1 MSLQESSNSQNE
13 HHLLIPKRHL
23 YLGVGI
29 AVFCI
34 LLLVLFIVFGSALG
48 LKGNSEPVNQE
59 LITKLN
65 SLESKVNDTAQQMN
79 EVFRLKEKIDKQ
91 LPTKPNPSKPGDGK
105 GGLFTP
111 IEQLHL
117 SNEGVA
123 LSSSIRAIDASMS
136 QINQQLP
143 LLKDQLNRSLALLS
157 NLPEGVPLIGAYK
170 ITSEFGGRADPF
182 MNKSALHSGVDFSAP
197 IGTPVLSTANGIIS
211 KVAFNDVGYGH
222 FIEITHPQGVVTK
235 YAHLDQILVSKDDK
249 VGKGSLIGTVGNTGR
264 STGSHL
270 HFEVIVN
277 NTPVDPMSVISPY
290 PVKPNT
296 ASLGMY
302 QASVS
307 AKCANLKL
315 IVSDA
320 NSPLMKECLSRGGM
334 PVDQVIMAKRTKD
347 FSKAQKETGF
357 PTNHC
362 AKIDEEN
369 RLIVG
374 TKSACQ

>member
-1 MSLQESSNSQNE
+1 MSLQESSTTQSE
-13 HHLLIPKRHL
+13 RHLLIPKRHV
-23 YLGVGI
+23 YLGVGLI
-29 AVFCI
+29 VFCV
-34 LLLVLFIVFGSALG
+34 LLLLILIGFG
-48 LKGNSEPVNQE
+48 LKVGFNHQSESLNQE
-59 LITKLN
+59 LISKLN
-65 SLESKVNDTAQQMN
+65 ALESKVNETAQQMN
-79 EVFRLKEKIDKQ
+79 EVFHLKEKIDKQ
-91 LPTKPNPSKPGDGK
+91 LPTKPSSNKPGEGK
-105 GGLFTP
+105 GGLFIP
-111 IEQLHL
+111 IEPLQLSDESVTL
-117 SNEGVA
+117 SKS
-123 LSSSIRAIDASMS
+123 LRAIDSSMT

-143 LLKDQLNRSLALLS
+143 LLKDQLNRSLTLLS

-170 ITSEFGGRADPF
+170 VTSEFGGRADPF
-182 MNKSALHSGVDFSAP
+182 MNKAAAHSGVDFSAP

-222 FIEITHPQGVVTK
+222 FIEITHAQGVITK
-235 YAHLDQILVSKDDK
+235 YAHLDQILVNKDDK

-277 NTPVDPMSVISPY
+277 NVPVDPMSVISPY
-290 PVKPNT
+290 PVKPNA

-315 IVSDA
+315 IVNDV

-347 FSKAQKETGF
+347 FAKAEKETGF

>member
-1 MSLQESSNSQNE
+1 MSLQESSNTQNE
-13 HHLLIPKRHL
+13 HHLLIPKRHV
-23 YLGVGI
+23 YLGAG
-29 AVFCI
+29 FI
-34 LLLVLFIVFGSALG
+34 LLCVLILIAFG
-48 LKGNSEPVNQE
+48 LKIGFKNNSESLNHD
-59 LITKLN
+59 LISKLN
-65 SLESKVNDTAQQMN
+65 ALESKVNETAQQMN

-91 LPTKPNPSKPGDGK
+91 LPTNKPNPAKPGDGK
-105 GGLFTP
+105 GGLFSP
-111 IEQLHL
+111 IEPLNL
-117 SNEGVA
+117 SDENVEFAHSLRA
-123 LSSSIRAIDASMS
+123 LDTSMS
-136 QINQQLP
+136 QINKQLP
-143 LLKDQLNRSLALLS
+143 LLKDQLNRSLVLLS
-157 NLPEGVPLIGAYK
+157 HLPEGVPLIGAYK
-170 ITSEFGGRADPF
+170 LTSEFGDRSDPF
-182 MNKSALHSGVDFSAP
+182 VNKAALHAGVDFSAP

-211 KVAFNDVGYGH
+211 KAVLNDVGYGN
-222 FIEITHPQGVVTK
+222 FVEITHAQGVITK

-264 STGSHL
+264 STGPHL
-270 HFEVIVN
+270 HFEVLVN

-290 PVKPNT
+290 PVKPNA

-315 IVSDA
+315 IVNDV

-334 PVDQVIMAKRTKD
+334 PVDQIIMAKRTKE
-347 FSKAQKETGF
+347 FAKAQKETGF

-374 TKSACQ
+374 TKSACN

>member
-13 HHLLIPKRHL
+13 HHLLIPKRHV
-23 YLGVGI
+23 YLGVGLV
-29 AVFCI
+29 VFCFFLVFALI
-34 LLLVLFIVFGSALG
+34 LFGSKIG
-48 LKGNSEPVNQE
+48 FKSNSESVNQE
-59 LITKLN
+59 LISKLN

-91 LPTKPNPSKPGDGK
+91 LPTKPSPSKPGDGK
-105 GGLFTP
+105 GGLFAP
-111 IEQLHL
+111 IEPLRL
-117 SNEGVA
+117 SDDNVE
-123 LSSSIRAIDASMS
+123 LSKSLLAIDLSTS
-136 QINQQLP
+136 QINKQIP
-143 LLKDQLNRSLALLS
+143 LLKDQLNRSLAMLS

-170 ITSEFGGRADPF
+170 VTSEFGGRADPF
-182 MNKSALHSGVDFSAP
+182 VNKAAIHSGVDFSAP
-197 IGTPVLSTANGIIS
+197 IGTPVLSTAKGIIS
-211 KVAFNDVGYGH
+211 KVVFNDIGYGH
-222 FIEITHPQGVVTK
+222 FVEITHEQGVITK

-264 STGSHL
+264 STGAHL

-277 NTPVDPMSVISPY
+277 NIPVDPMSVISPY
-290 PVKPNT
+290 PVKPNA
-296 ASLGMY
+296 ASLGLY
-302 QASVS
+302 QASVN

-315 IVSDA
+315 IINDV
-320 NSPLMKECLSRGGM
+320 NSPLMKECLSRGGL
-334 PVDQVIMAKRTKD
+334 PVDQVIMAKRNKD

-362 AKIDEEN
+362 TKIDEEN